1 MPVPVPTR
9 DPSSGPVP
17 FVDPAPPT
25 RPIAA
30 LSKSLFEPQENGSR
44 PRYRSGEEQLDT
56 PQGYPPPAEEA
67 YAPVSES
74 VNREYAKEIVRNR
87 DDQGPRTP
95 SSDSAP
101 APDSTPRAS
110 E

>member
-1 MPVPVPTR
+1 MPVPVPAR

-30 LSKSLFEPQENGSR
+30 LSKSLFEPQENSAHS
-44 PRYRSGEEQLDT
+44 RYRNGDGKIDT
-56 PQGYPPPAEEA
+56 PQGHPPHEET

-74 VNREYAKEIVRNR
+74 VNREYAQEIVRNR
-87 DDQGPRTP
+87 DEQGNRPP
-95 SSDSAP
+95 SSESAP